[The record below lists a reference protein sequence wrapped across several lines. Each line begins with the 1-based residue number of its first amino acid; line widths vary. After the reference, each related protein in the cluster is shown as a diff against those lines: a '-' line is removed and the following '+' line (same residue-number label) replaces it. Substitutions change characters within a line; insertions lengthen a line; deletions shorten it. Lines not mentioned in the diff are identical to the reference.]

1 MIVLLK
7 FLVRRILVAIPTVFI
22 TLTIIF
28 FALRVLP
35 GDPALVI
42 LGENASEAALENLR
56 KQMGLDLPVWQQ
68 YLHYLGDIFTGNF
81 GESIASGTPVM
92 TLIADNFVPTIALSI
107 SSIVVG
113 CILGI
118 PIGILSALKPN
129 SWIDFIM
136 RVFSFI
142 WLSSPPFLLG
152 ILLILAFSLK
162 LNIFPSMGSGEGFWG
177 SLFHLILPTFTLG
190 LILSGVMMRFA
201 RASMLEEI
209 NQDYIRTAKAKGIP
223 NRVVVFKHA
232 LRNSLIPVITVIGID
247 ITALISGAV
256 ITETIFSRPGL
267 GSLAVG
273 AILTRDFAILQ
284 GCLILFALL
293 VIFVNLIVDVSYSFV
308 NPKIRPR

>member
-1 MIVLLK
+1 M
-7 FLVRRILVAIPTVFI
+7 VAIPTVFI

-35 GDPALVI
+35 GDPAEVI
-42 LGENASEAALENLR
+42 LGENASQEAMDHLR
-56 KQMGLDLPVWQQ
+56 AQMGLDLPVWKQ
-68 YLHYLGDIFTGNF
+68 YLHYLGDILSGNL
-81 GESIASGTPVM
+81 GDSIASGTPVVA
-92 TLIADNFVPTIALSI
+92 LIAENFAPTLTLSI
-107 SSIVVG
+107 TSI
-113 CILGI
+113 ILGCAIGI
-118 PIGILSALKPN
+118 PVGILSALKPN
-129 SWIDFIM
+129 SLIDSIV
-136 RVFSFI
+136 RIFSMI

-152 ILLILAFSLK
+152 IILILTFSLK
-162 LNIFPSMGSGEGFWG
+162 LNIFPSMGTGEGFG
-177 SLFHLILPTFTLG
+177 DGILHLILPTFTLG

-209 NQDYIRTAKAKGIP
+209 NQDYIRTARAKGIP
-223 NRVVVFKHA
+223 TKLVIFKHA

-273 AILTRDFAILQ
+273 AIATRDFTILQ

>member
-136 RVFSFI
+136 RVFHLFGYLHHHSY
-142 WLSSPPFLLG
+142 LE
-152 ILLILAFSLK
+152 FS
-162 LNIFPSMGSGEGFWG
+162 
-177 SLFHLILPTFTLG
+177 
-190 LILSGVMMRFA
+190 
-201 RASMLEEI
+201 
-209 NQDYIRTAKAKGIP
+209 
-223 NRVVVFKHA
+223 
-232 LRNSLIPVITVIGID
+232 
-247 ITALISGAV
+247 
-256 ITETIFSRPGL
+256 
-267 GSLAVG
+267 
-273 AILTRDFAILQ
+273 
-284 GCLILFALL
+284 
-293 VIFVNLIVDVSYSFV
+293 
-308 NPKIRPR
+308 

>member
-1 MIVLLK
+1 MK
-7 FLVRRILVAIPTVFI
+7 FLVRRLLVAIPTVFI

-42 LGENASEAALENLR
+42 LGENASEDALKNLR
-56 KQMGLDLPVWQQ
+56 QQMGLDLPVWQQ
-68 YLHYLGDIFTGNF
+68 YLHYLGNILSGDF

-92 TLIADNFVPTIALSI
+92 TLIADNFLPTITLSI

-129 SWIDFIM
+129 SWIDSFM
-136 RVFSFI
+136 RVVSFI

-162 LNIFPSMGSGEGFWG
+162 LNVFPSMGSGEGFWG

-223 NRVVVFKHA
+223 NKVVIFKHA

-273 AILTRDFAILQ
+273 AIVTRDFAILQ

>member
-1 MIVLLK
+1 MK

>member
-1 MIVLLK
+1 
-7 FLVRRILVAIPTVFI
+7 
-22 TLTIIF
+22 
-28 FALRVLP
+28 
-35 GDPALVI
+35 
-42 LGENASEAALENLR
+42 
-56 KQMGLDLPVWQQ
+56 
-68 YLHYLGDIFTGNF
+68 
-81 GESIASGTPVM
+81 
-92 TLIADNFVPTIALSI
+92 
-107 SSIVVG
+107 
-113 CILGI
+113 
-118 PIGILSALKPN
+118 
-129 SWIDFIM
+129 
-136 RVFSFI
+136 
-142 WLSSPPFLLG
+142 
-152 ILLILAFSLK
+152 
-162 LNIFPSMGSGEGFWG
+162 MGSGEGFWG